1 MNAIMK
7 LNHLLKV
14 SLIGLFLISCQSE
27 ESEVI
32 QDSTQNL
39 TNTSPLTTL
48 VTRVTQ
54 NPTSN
59 DNVLDNSSCFS
70 VVLPVTVV
78 VNGDNIVVS
87 TESDYQTVQDAID
100 AFSTDDDIV
109 NFVYPIT
116 IKFQNFSTQILQN
129 SDDLDDVIDDCG
141 EDDGFDEIDCISFN
155 FPILINVY
163 DANNQLANT
172 ITINNNTDLYNFLEN
187 IEDNEY
193 VAIQYPISLIDSNGI
208 TITITN
214 NNQLED
220 VIEDSIDDCDDSPS
234 GGGGSGSSLSTIIVG
249 GTWYVS
255 YFFDDTDETSDYAGY
270 TFTFNAS
277 GTALAIKNTT
287 TINGTWSNYIDSG
300 DEKLEFSFEGT
311 TLDELEDD
319 WEIIEFTATQIR
331 LKDVSGGGG
340 GTDYLYLTKN

>member
-1 MNAIMK
+1 MK
-7 LNHLLKV
+7 LKYFLQLSIVGLILL
-14 SLIGLFLISCQSE
+14 SCQSE
-27 ESEVI
+27 ENEVI
-32 QDSTQNL
+32 QDATQNL
-39 TNTSPLTTL
+39 TNSSPLTTL

-70 VVLPVTVV
+70 VVLPVTVI
-78 VNGDNIVVS
+78 VNGDNILVS
-87 TESDYQTVQDAID
+87 TESDYQLVQDAID

-116 IKFQNFSTQILQN
+116 IKFQNFSTQVLQD
-129 SDDLDDVIDDCG
+129 SDDLDDVIDNCG
-141 EDDGFDEIDCISFN
+141 EDDGFDEIDCITFN

-172 ITINNNTDLYNFLEN
+172 ITINNNVELYNFLEN
-187 IEDNEY
+187 LEDNEY
-193 VAIQYPISLIDSNGI
+193 IAIQYPISLIDSNGI

-220 VIEDSIDDCDDSPS
+220 AIEDSIDDCDDSPS
-234 GGGGSGSSLSTIIVG
+234 GGGGSLILSSIITD

-255 YFFDDTDETSDYAGY
+255 YFFDDTDETSDYTGY
-270 TFTFNAS
+270 NFTFNTS

-300 DEKLEFSFEGT
+300 DEKLEFSFDGT
-311 TLDELEDD
+311 ILDELEDD